1 MADNIINSTLAP
13 FVGTSN
19 LRSGA
24 TLAELKLGLPEAQ
37 GDYQFVP
44 EANAIKEITKS
55 SGVIVNINPVST
67 SMQTSVVYPNDPRL
81 KIYKQIESS

>member
-1 MADNIINSTLAP
+1 MADNIINSTQAP

>member
-1 MADNIINSTLAP
+1 MADNIINSTLAQ

-44 EANAIKEITKS
+44 ESNAIKGTTKA
-55 SGVIVNINPVST
+55 SGVIVDINPLST
-67 SMQTSVVYPNDPRL
+67 SSQTSVVYPNDPRL

>member
-1 MADNIINSTLAP
+1 MADNIISATQTP
-13 FVGTSN
+13 YVGTSN

-24 TLAELKLGLPEAQ
+24 TLSELKLGLPEAQ

-44 EANAIKEITKS
+44 ESSAMKGTAKA
-55 SGVIVNINPVST
+55 SGVIVDINPLSI
-67 SMQTSVVYPNDPRL
+67 SIQNSVVYPNDPRL

>member
-1 MADNIINSTLAP
+1 MADNIFSSTQAP
-13 FVGTSN
+13 YVGTSN

-24 TLAELKLGLPEAQ
+24 TLSELKLGLPEAQ

-44 EANAIKEITKS
+44 ESSAIKGTAKA
-55 SGVIVNINPVST
+55 SGVIVDINPLSI
-67 SMQTSVVYPNDPRL
+67 SMQNSVVYPNDPRL

>member
-1 MADNIINSTLAP
+1 MVDNIISSTQAP

-24 TLAELKLGLPEAQ
+24 TLAELKLGLPEEQ

-44 EANAIKEITKS
+44 ESNVIKGTTKA
-55 SGVIVNINPVST
+55 SGVIMEINPLST
-67 SMQTSVVYPNDPRL
+67 SMQSSVVYPNDPRL

>member
-1 MADNIINSTLAP
+1 MADYTIGSTQAP

-24 TLAELKLGLPEAQ
+24 TLAELKLGLPEEQ

-44 EANAIKEITKS
+44 
-55 SGVIVNINPVST
+55 
-67 SMQTSVVYPNDPRL
+67 D
-81 KIYKQIESS
+81 

>member
-1 MADNIINSTLAP
+1 MADNTIGSTQAP

-24 TLAELKLGLPEAQ
+24 TLAKSRLGLPEAQ
-37 GDYQFVP
+37 GDYRFVP
-44 EANAIKEITKS
+44 ESNVIKGTTKA
-55 SGVIVNINPVST
+55 SGVIVEINPLST
-67 SMQTSVVYPNDPRL
+67 SMQSSVVYPNDPRL

>member
-1 MADNIINSTLAP
+1 MAENTINSTLAP

-24 TLAELKLGLPEAQ
+24 TLAELRLGLPEAQ

-44 EANAIKEITKS
+44 DSNAIKGTTKA
-55 SGVIVNINPVST
+55 SGVIVDINPLST
-67 SMQTSVVYPNDPRL
+67 SMQSSVVYPNDPRL

>member
-1 MADNIINSTLAP
+1 MADNIISSTQAP
-13 FVGTSN
+13 YVGTSN